1 MATVNEINFWWLF
14 LVQKPKNTTQK
25 AKNTRKSYQKMM
37 SFRCLFRVLWIEFWR
52 WGVISF
58 CKAIGH
64 FFKDLINWSNE
75 VFRKSRI
82 KQRHHYYSS
91 KCRHTQKNT
100 KYKKRHKSKYLLLLP
115 GLRSNKYIVAAQ
127 NFINWSLSNRTYE
140 YFRAICR
147 SLSIFIRC

>member
-115 GLRSNKYIVAAQ
+115 GLRSNKYIHRCSYIIAT
-127 NFINWSLSNRTYE
+127 SLFYE
-140 YFRAICR
+140 VNDPLLQVCYKP
-147 SLSIFIRC
+147 